1 MKKFFRKIVLYFLK
15 KFAKK
20 RLKNFK
26 GKIIGITGS
35 VGKTSTKEAVYTVL
49 NSKFKVLRNEGSM
62 NTEFGLPLTVLEL
75 ESGFSSASKW
85 VVLLIKALFR
95 SIKPLYSEV
104 LVVEMGV
111 DKPGDM
117 DELLSIVD
125 VDVAIMGPVAPVHL
139 AEGQFNNLDEIF
151 EEKSKLVKA
160 LGDES
165 IAILYA
171 DDDRV
176 AELAKGRS
184 KKKTFTYGSVPE
196 ADYKATSVEESIDGI
211 DFNFSME
218 GRRVEMHV
226 PILGKHHVTSVL
238 PAVVC
243 GFVMGME
250 LEEILSA
257 MERYNLPPGRLN
269 LIEGAQ
275 EGAVIIDSSYNSSPK
290 SCVEALKTLADLK
303 PKTGGKKIAILGNM
317 NELGEK
323 EEVLHKEVGRHIPN
337 SCDILVTVGKAASY
351 MADSAEENGLKKV
364 FRYKNVSELI
374 DDFKNK
380 IGENDIV
387 LVKGSQNN
395 VRLERFV
402 KEVMKFPEKAKELL
416 VRQGKHWGRV

>member
-1 MKKFFRKIVLYFLK
+1 MKKFLRKIVLYFLK

-20 RLKNFK
+20 RLSKFK
-26 GKIIGITGS
+26 GKVIGITGS

-49 NSKFKVLRNEGSM
+49 NSKFKVLKNEGSM

-75 ESGFSSASKW
+75 ESGFNSPSKW
-85 VVLLIKALFR
+85 AVLLLKAFFR
-95 SIKPLYSEV
+95 SMKPLYSEV

-117 DELLSIVD
+117 TELLSIVKI
-125 VDVAIMGPVAPVHL
+125 DVAIMGPIAPVHL
-139 AEGQFNNLDEIF
+139 AEGQFENLDEIF
-151 EEKSKLVKA
+151 EEKSKLVKS
-160 LGDES
+160 LEDDG

-176 AELAKGRS
+176 AELAKGRP
-184 KKKTFTYGSVPE
+184 KKTTFSYGSVPE
-196 ADYKATSVEESIDGI
+196 ADYKATSAEETIEGI
-211 DFNFSME
+211 EFNFNME
-218 GRRVEMHV
+218 GRRIEMSV
-226 PILGKHHVTSVL
+226 PILGKHHVHSIL

-250 LEEILSA
+250 LEEVLSA
-257 MERYNLPPGRLN
+257 LKRYNLPPGRLN
-269 LIEGAQ
+269 LIDGAKEGS
-275 EGAVIIDSSYNSSPK
+275 VIIDSSYNSSPK
-290 SCVEALKTLADLK
+290 SCIEALKTLADLK

-317 NELGEK
+317 NELGDK
-323 EEVLHKEVGRHIPN
+323 EEVFHREVGRHVPE
-337 SCDILVTVGKAASY
+337 SCDVLVTVGKAASY
-351 MADSAEENGLKKV
+351 MADSAEENGMKKV

-374 DDFKNK
+374 GEFANK

>member
-20 RLKNFK
+20 RLKKFK
-26 GKIIGITGS
+26 GKVIGITGS

-49 NSKFKVLRNEGSM
+49 NSKFKVLKNEGSM
-62 NTEFGLPLTVLEL
+62 NTEFGLPLTILEL
-75 ESGFSSASKW
+75 ESGFNSPSKW
-85 VVLLIKALFR
+85 AVLLIKALFR
-95 SIKPLYSEV
+95 SAKPLYSEV

-117 DELLSIVD
+117 DELLSIVN
-125 VDVAIMGPVAPVHL
+125 VDVAIMGPIAPVHM
-139 AEGQFNNLDEIF
+139 AEGQFNDLDEIF
-151 EEKSKLVKA
+151 EEKSKLVKS
-160 LGDES
+160 LDDEG

-176 AELAKGRS
+176 AGLSKGRS

-196 ADYKATSVEESIDGI
+196 ANYKATSVEESVEGI
-211 DFNFSME
+211 EFYFSME
-218 GRRVEMHV
+218 GRRVEAHV
-226 PILGKHHVTSVL
+226 PILGKHHVSSIL
-238 PAVVC
+238 PAIVC
-243 GFVMGME
+243 GFVMGMD
-250 LEEILSA
+250 LEEVLA
-257 MERYNLPPGRLN
+257 ATKRYNLPPGRLN
-269 LIEGAQ
+269 LLEGAP
-275 EGAVIIDSSYNSSPK
+275 EGSVIIDSSYNSSPK
-290 SCVEALKTLADLK
+290 SCIEALKTLADLK

-323 EEVLHKEVGRHIPN
+323 EETLHKEVGRHVPS

-374 DDFKNK
+374 DEFKTK
-380 IGENDIV
+380 VGENDIV

-416 VRQGKHWGRV
+416 VRQGKHWGRA